1 MIEIS
6 NWLAGTRNY
15 DTGVA
20 LYTKYGGSE
29 FYKKLFTQR
38 NDVTTQAR
46 LADLL
51 AALLPE
57 APAQNPKHAN
67 VITEVTAAKQA
78 PKTDAD
84 NKKYLDLLK
93 RKGNLY
99 TELNFLMAQ
108 RLSLPEGDVLRDC
121 ALQILATNQKL
132 RECWAQIDY
141 YQDNGHFE
149 VKQPAPVV
157 VMDPD
162 QRAQHLR
169 QSISKCKARLAAP
182 GCRNRA
188 ATQKLLDERMAE
200 LATLKPKKQKTA

>member
-6 NWLAGTRNY
+6 NWLAGPRNY
-15 DTGVA
+15 DAGVK
-20 LYTKYGGSE
+20 LYTQYGGSE
-29 FYKKLFTQR
+29 FYKKLFAQR
-38 NDVTTQAR
+38 NDTSTQAR
-46 LADLL
+46 LADML
-51 AALLPE
+51 AALLPD
-57 APAQNPKHAN
+57 APAQNPQP
-67 VITEVTAAKQA
+67 VSVVTEATASKQT
-78 PKTDAD
+78 PKADAD

-108 RLSLPEGDVLRDC
+108 RLSLPDGDELRDC
-121 ALQILATNQKL
+121 ALQILNTNQKL

-149 VKQPAPVV
+149 VKHPAPVV
-157 VMDPD
+157 VMEPD
-162 QRAQHLR
+162 QRAQYLR

-188 ATQKLLDERMAE
+188 ATQKLLDERIAE
-200 LATLKPKKQKTA
+200 LATLKPKKHKTA